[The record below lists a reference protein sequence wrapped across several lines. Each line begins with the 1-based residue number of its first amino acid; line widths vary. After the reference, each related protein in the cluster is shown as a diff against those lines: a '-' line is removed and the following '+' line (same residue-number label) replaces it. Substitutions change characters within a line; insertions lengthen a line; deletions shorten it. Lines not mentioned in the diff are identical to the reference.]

1 MPDTQYAKSIAKIML
16 DNYDGTHFKLEGIFR
31 FLRED
36 QRFIEIQ
43 TYSDLVSVIKENS
56 EIFEFFGFKVLVDLY
71 SPKIYYKED
80 ILV

>member
-1 MPDTQYAKSIAKIML
+1 MPDKQYAKSIAKIML
-16 DNYDGTHFKLEGIFR
+16 DNYLGTNFNLEGIFR
-31 FLRED
+31 SLRKDPRLE
-36 QRFIEIQ
+36 EIQ
-43 TYSDLVSVIKENS
+43 SYSDLVSVIKENS